1 MSDHPKAGVLD
12 LSQVEDAGQK
22 VKLPDGRL
30 YDMAQPTELSP
41 LAYQRF
47 VSRFRRAQELQGKAD
62 ASEHDVEE
70 MLDLVI
76 DLAEIA
82 LPDAD
87 RETLGSLPYPKLE
100 RLVTAFFVGSSTD
113 QMEPPTAA

>member
-1 MSDHPKAGVLD
+1 MTDRPKPGVLD

-30 YDMAQPTELSP
+30 YDMAMPSQLSP

-47 VSRFRRAQELQGKAD
+47 VSRFRRAQELQAKGD
-62 ASEHDVEE
+62 ATEADVEE

-82 LPDAD
+82 VPDAD
-87 RETLGSLPYPKLE
+87 RETLGSLPYPSLE
-100 RLVTAFFVGSSTD
+100 RLVTAFFVGSSTV
-113 QMEPPTAA
+113 QSEPPTAA

>member
-1 MSDHPKAGVLD
+1 MSDHQKPGVLD

-22 VKLPDGRL
+22 VKLPDGKL
-30 YDMAQPTELSP
+30 YDMATPTQLSP
-41 LAYQRF
+41 IAYQRF
-47 VSRFRRAQELQGKAD
+47 VSRFRRAQELQSKKSATE
-62 ASEHDVEE
+62 ADVEE

-100 RLVTAFFVGSSTD
+100 RLVTAFFVGSSTI
-113 QMEPPTAA
+113 QPEPPTAA

>member
-1 MSDHPKAGVLD
+1 MTSRPKAGVLD

-30 YDMAQPTELSP
+30 YDMAQPTQLSP

-47 VSRFRRAQELQGKAD
+47 ISRYRRSQELQAKPEPTEVD
-62 ASEHDVEE
+62 AEE

-76 DLAEIA
+76 DLACIVV
-82 LPDAD
+82 PDAE
-87 RETLGSLPYPKLE
+87 RETLGSLPYPKLQ
-100 RLVTAFFVGSSTD
+100 RLVEAFFGVSPTD
-113 QMEPPTAA
+113 QTEPPTAA

>member
-1 MSDHPKAGVLD
+1 MADHPKAGVLD

-47 VSRFRRAQELQGKAD
+47 ISRFRRSQELQGK
-62 ASEHDVEE
+62 SEPTEQDLEE
-70 MLDLVI
+70 MLSLVI
-76 DLAEIA
+76 DLACIVV
-82 LPDAD
+82 PDAE
-87 RETLGSLPYPKLE
+87 RETLGSLSYPKLE
-100 RLVTAFFVGSSTD
+100 RLVTHFFVGSSTD
-113 QMEPPTAA
+113 QEEPPTAA

>member
-30 YDMAQPTELSP
+30 YDMAMPTQLSP

-47 VSRFRRAQELQGKAD
+47 LSRFRRSQELQAKSD
-62 ASEHDVEE
+62 PTESDVEE

-82 LPDAD
+82 VPDAD
-87 RETLGSLPYPKLE
+87 RETLGSLPYAKLE
-100 RLVTAFFVGSSTD
+100 RLVAVFFGVSPTD
-113 QMEPPTAA
+113 QQEPPTAA